1 MNLSTLKKFATYLNP
16 PLNTQT
22 KKLRSIKRIGDN
34 IFKLDINGEIF
45 YFDLSKSKSSIYI
58 TQDVL
63 IAPKLYNAPF
73 DKSLQKLCYNA
84 QIKSAK
90 VDGDNRILQLFLETQ
105 NSYKTNTTILQ
116 AEFTGCYT
124 NLILLNQNFIVLD
137 ALRHITKEQSFREVR
152 ITKPLLPLPQP
163 KKKPNPSDE
172 GELLDALKNN
182 FLSIKENELK
192 QKIQKSSTH
201 ITQKIKQLKHFLDN
215 LENKQELEK
224 TALIQANFGQLILQ
238 NLYLYPNFKGREI
251 TLQNTIIKLPPK
263 ATSLSHAA
271 QIFFENSKK
280 LNKKAQ
286 NIHLQEE
293 NLQEKIAFYSQLL
306 KMVQNV
312 TNLNDLQIL
321 DSNSQ
326 KESQQKQ
333 NSKAFESFFI
343 EGFKV
348 SIGKSEK
355 ENITLLKEAKA
366 DDIWMHIRNIPSSHL
381 IIHCGKNKIPDI
393 ILQKAAKILVGFLK
407 SFSGNYEVDY
417 TKRKFVKITQGA
429 NVIYGKEQTF
439 QMTKE

>member
-1 MNLSTLKKFATYLNP
+1 MNLNTLKKFAIYLNDSP
-16 PLNTQT
+16 

-34 IFKLDINGEIF
+34 LFKLDISGEIF
-45 YFDLSKSKSSIYI
+45 YFDLSKSKSSIYL
-58 TQDVL
+58 TQDQL
-63 IAPKLYNAPF
+63 IPPKLYNAPF

-84 QIKSAK
+84 QIKNAK

-105 NSYKTNTTILQ
+105 NSYKTNITLLQ

-124 NLILLNQNFIVLD
+124 NLILLTPDFIVID
-137 ALRHITKEQSFREVR
+137 ALRHITKDQSFREVKISR
-152 ITKPLLPLPQP
+152 PLLPLPQP
-163 KKKPNPSDE
+163 NKKPILKDE
-172 GELLDALKNN
+172 GELLEALKNN
-182 FLSIKENELK
+182 FLKIKENELK

-201 ITQKIKQLKHFLDN
+201 ITQKIKQLQYFLKN

-224 TALIQANFGQLILQ
+224 TAQNESNYGKLILQ
-238 NLYLYPNFKGREI
+238 NLYLYPNFKGTKIILQDTKI
-251 TLQNTIIKLPPK
+251 TLPPK

-280 LNKKAQ
+280 LSKKAQ

-293 NLQEKIAFYSQLL
+293 NLQDKITFYSKLL
-306 KMVQNV
+306 EMVQNV

-326 KESQQKQ
+326 KEVKQKKI
-333 NSKAFESFFI
+333 SKSFESFFI

-355 ENITLLKEAKA
+355 ENIALLKEAKA
-366 DDIWMHIRNIPSSHL
+366 DDIWMHIRDIPSSHL

-429 NVIYGKEQTF
+429 NVIYGKEQTL
-439 QMTKE
+439 QIIKE